1 MVFKVFGRIIGG
13 FFKAI
18 GRGFM
23 GFFRWIGRHEAFL
36 GIATVVIVAV
46 FGIWLLLTAL
56 NINIVIGNPPAAPAQ
71 VLSTDTSATPTPS
84 VAPQPT
90 PLPVSHNNA
99 PAATE
104 AFMTG
109 QINGNADAVWNSLAA
124 NLHNQLAGAGR
135 DKTYFEQV
143 FANNRKNGLVYQSYQ
158 YVGGVNNDNGTS
170 IQFYVLTVMNSDKQV
185 SRIPW
190 TFILDKDGKIAVTD
204 FPN

>member
-71 VLSTDTSATPTPS
+71 VFSTDTSATPTPS

-135 DKTYFEQV
+135 DKT
-143 FANNRKNGLVYQSYQ
+143 
-158 YVGGVNNDNGTS
+158 
-170 IQFYVLTVMNSDKQV
+170 
-185 SRIPW
+185 
-190 TFILDKDGKIAVTD
+190 
-204 FPN
+204 

>member
-1 MVFKVFGRIIGG
+1 
-13 FFKAI
+13 
-18 GRGFM
+18 
-23 GFFRWIGRHEAFL
+23 
-36 GIATVVIVAV
+36 
-46 FGIWLLLTAL
+46 
-56 NINIVIGNPPAAPAQ
+56 
-71 VLSTDTSATPTPS
+71 VLSTDNSATPTPAA
-84 VAPQPT
+84 APQPT

-109 QINGNADAVWNSLAA
+109 QINGNADEVWNSLAA

-135 DKTYFEQV
+135 DKSYFEQV

-185 SRIPW
+185 TRIPW